1 MSFVW
6 FDFMFYYRV
15 DDVLLFLFCFACVV
29 GARQGSLNYT
39 KKAAVT
45 HIAISQG
52 YALHANNPRA
62 THTYPLGGI

>member
-1 MSFVW
+1 
-6 FDFMFYYRV
+6 MFYYRV
-15 DDVLLFLFCFACVV
+15 DDVLLFFLFCLRGWRA
-29 GARQGSLNYT
+29 ARQFELH

-62 THTYPLGGI
+62 THTHTLWVEFKIKKY